1 MSITLSTL
9 FYSSLAGIATI
20 VGIHIIR
27 LNGLSAKKYAKFLM
41 PFAAGIILA
50 VAFLHLIPEAIEH
63 NKNSVI
69 YVFIGFLV
77 FYLLESGLI
86 MHAGPELH
94 HMEHNDETK
103 LFVSSQMAFIG
114 LLVHSFIDG
123 LIIGVSFEIDSTI
136 GMFTTFSIIMH
147 ELPEGVTTYSLLAI
161 VDSEKKA
168 LVKSYIVALATPVGA
183 IISLLFIKTL
193 TEPSIGILL
202 ALASGSFIYV
212 AASDL
217 IPETHNHKSF
227 KNILFLFLG
236 VALIYFATNMLH
248 QH

>member
-1 MSITLSTL
+1 MSATLSIF
-9 FYSSLAGIATI
+9 FYSSLAGFATI

-27 LNGLSAKKYAKFLM
+27 FNGLSAKKYAKYLM

-63 NKNSVI
+63 NSNAVI
-69 YVFIGFLV
+69 YIFIGFLA

-94 HMEHNDETK
+94 HIEHNDETK
-103 LFVSSQMAFIG
+103 LFVSTQMAFIG

-123 LIIGVSFEIDSTI
+123 IIIGVSFKIDATI
-136 GMFTTFSIIMH
+136 GLFTTFSIIMH
-147 ELPEGVTTYSLLAI
+147 ELPEGVTTYSLLVLA
-161 VDSEKKA
+161 DSEKKA
-168 LVKSYIVALATPVGA
+168 LIKSYIVALATPFGA
-183 IISLLFIKTL
+183 LISLLFIKNIDETN
-193 TEPSIGILL
+193 IGILL

-227 KNILFLFLG
+227 KNIIFLFLG
-236 VALIYFATNMLH
+236 VLLIYSATNLIPH
-248 QH
+248 Q